1 MHLAIRLNRREARVS
16 RHKKIRKKIRGTSE
30 VPRLSVFKSS
40 RHLYAQIINDDNGN
54 TMAAFSTLKPE
65 FKEKMKKSSTI
76 ESAKVVGEFIAE
88 QAKKLGI
95 EKVRFDRGGFPF
107 HGRIKA
113 LADAA
118 REKGLKF

>member
-1 MHLAIRLNRREARVS
+1 MAIRLNRREARVS

-40 RHLYAQIINDDNGN
+40 RHLYAQFINDDNGN

>member
-1 MHLAIRLNRREARVS
+1 MAIRLDRREARIS

>member
-1 MHLAIRLNRREARVS
+1 MAIRLNRREARIL
-16 RHKKIRKKIRGTSE
+16 RHKKVRKKIKGTAE
-30 VPRLSVFKSS
+30 IPRLSVFKSS
-40 RHLYAQIINDDNGN
+40 RHIYAQIINDDNGN
-54 TMAAFSTLKPE
+54 TLVSFSTLKPE
-65 FKEKMKKSSTI
+65 FREKMKKSSTVD
-76 ESAKVVGEFIAE
+76 SAKIVGEFVAE

-113 LADAA
+113 LAEAA

>member
-1 MHLAIRLNRREARVS
+1 MALRLNKKEARIL
-16 RHKKIRKKIRGTSE
+16 RHKKIRKKIKGTAE

-40 RHLYAQIINDDNGN
+40 RHIYAQIINDDNGN
-54 TMAAFSTLKPE
+54 TLTSFSTLKPE
-65 FKEKMKKSSTI
+65 FREKMKKCSTV
-76 ESAKVVGEFIAE
+76 ESAKFVGEFIAE

-95 EKVRFDRGGFPF
+95 EKVKFDRGGFPF

-113 LADAA
+113 LAEAA

>member
-1 MHLAIRLNRREARVS
+1 MAIRLNRREARVS

>member
-1 MHLAIRLNRREARVS
+1 LAIRLNRREARVS

>member
-1 MHLAIRLNRREARVS
+1 MALRLNKKEARIL
-16 RHKKIRKKIRGTSE
+16 RHKKIRKKIKGTAE

-40 RHLYAQIINDDNGN
+40 RHIYAQIINDDNGN
-54 TMAAFSTLKPE
+54 TLTSFSTLKPE
-65 FKEKMKKSSTI
+65 FREKMKKCSTA
-76 ESAKVVGEFIAE
+76 ESAKFVGEFIAE

-113 LADAA
+113 LAEAA